1 VFQPL
6 YHCGDS
12 SSADI
17 NREKNAEKTTA
28 LIWIKAAGTGL
39 ADALDGTRG
48 LPATSCREPEVQKM
62 IRTVVSIDE
71 DLCNGCGECVPACE
85 EGAIQIIHGKA
96 RLLSD
101 GLCDGL
107 GACLGHCPQGAI
119 EIESREAEPFDEEA
133 VRRHLAESEPIA
145 DRPSALTHWP
155 VQLRLLPA
163 TAPVLRGARLLVAA
177 DCVPVAYAGFH
188 SELLRDRAVA
198 IGCPKLDDLSGYVEK
213 LAEVIRHNDLTG
225 LTVAHMEV
233 PCCTGIL
240 RAVLEARRLA
250 GSDLPVED
258 LVISIQGQLIE
269 RREIPAGIPM
279 PVQSEPVFQQITGVE

>member
-1 VFQPL
+1 
-6 YHCGDS
+6 
-12 SSADI
+12 
-17 NREKNAEKTTA
+17 
-28 LIWIKAAGTGL
+28 
-39 ADALDGTRG
+39 
-48 LPATSCREPEVQKM
+48 M

-85 EGAIQIIHGKA
+85 EGAIQVVQGKA

-119 EIESREAEPFDEEA
+119 EVESREAAPFDEEA
-133 VRRHLAESEPIA
+133 VRRHLADLEAGAS
-145 DRPSALTHWP
+145 RTSVLTHWP

-188 SELLRDRAVA
+188 AELLRDKAVV
-198 IGCPKLDDLSGYVEK
+198 IGCPKLDDLEGYVEK
-213 LAEVIRHNDLTG
+213 LAEVIRLNDLAS
-225 LTVAHMEV
+225 LAVAHMEV

-250 GSDLPVED
+250 GSDLPVDD
-258 LVISIQGQLIE
+258 LTISIHGQLTL
-269 RREIPAGIPM
+269 RREILAASPLPGRSQAACH
-279 PVQSEPVFQQITGVE
+279 QITGVE